1 MDTAELEREFKR
13 KVSEEIDVEREGID
27 RYIVYTP
34 FMFDDGD
41 HFVIVLK
48 KRDDRWRFTDEGHT
62 FMHMSY
68 GEIDLSHGTRK
79 SIIDQV
85 LLSFRL
91 ANDGGELCI
100 DVPNDQYGD
109 ALFSFIQALVKIS
122 DTAYW
127 TRERVRSTFADDFRA
142 FLEEKI
148 PGQRRTFDF
157 HDKDHDPD
165 GIYAVDCRVNGMA
178 RPLMVFGI
186 HSDDKCR
193 DATITLLQFEK
204 WGKQFRS
211 MTVFEDQTRINS
223 KVLARFSDVGEKLF
237 SSLGMRDRIKKY
249 LDEVLDGS
257 Q

>member
-1 MDTAELEREFKR
+1 MNTVELEREFKR
-13 KVSEEIDVEREGID
+13 KVSEEIDVERAGID

-48 KRDDRWRFTDEGHT
+48 KHADRWRFTDEGHT

-91 ANDGGELCI
+91 ANDGGELCLE
-100 DVPNDQYGD
+100 VPDDQYGD
-109 ALFSFIQALVKIS
+109 ALFSFVQALVKVS

-127 TRERVRSTFADDFRA
+127 TRERVRSTFMEDFRA

-148 PGQRRTFDF
+148 PSQRRTFDYYERQ
-157 HDKDHDPD
+157 HDPE
-165 GIYAVDCRVNGMA
+165 GKYPVDCRVNGVS
-178 RPLMVFGI
+178 RPLLVFGI
-186 HSDDKCR
+186 NNDSKCQY
-193 DATITLLQFEK
+193 AQIALLQFEK
-204 WGKQFRS
+204 WGQKFRS
-211 MTVFEDQTRINS
+211 MAIFEDQEQINRS
-223 KVLARFSDVGEKLF
+223 VLARFTDVVENQF
-237 SSLGMRDRIKKY
+237 ASLGTRDRMEKY
-249 LDEVLDGS
+249 LDEVLSGS
-257 Q
+257 

>member
-1 MDTAELEREFKR
+1 MNTAELEREFKR
-13 KVSEEIDVEREGID
+13 KISEEIDVEHEGID
-27 RYIVYTP
+27 RYVVYTP

-48 KRDDRWRFTDEGHT
+48 KHDDRWRFMDEGHT

-68 GEIDLSHGTRK
+68 GEIDLSQGTRK

-91 ANDGGELCI
+91 ANNRGELYLE
-100 DVPNDQYGD
+100 VPGDRYGD
-109 ALFSFIQALVKIS
+109 ALFSFVQALVKIS

-127 TRERVRSTFADDFRA
+127 TRERVRSTFMEDFRT
-142 FLEEKI
+142 FLEEKV

-157 HDKDHDPD
+157 CDKQHDPD
-165 GIYAVDCRVNGMA
+165 RIYPVDCKINGMA

-186 HSDDKCR
+186 HNDAKCR

-204 WGKQFRS
+204 WGEQFRS
-211 MTVFEDQTRINS
+211 MAVFEDQTQINN
-223 KVLARFSDVGEKLF
+223 KVLARFSDVAEKLF
-237 SSLGMRDRIKKY
+237 SSLGTRDRIEKH
-249 LDEVLDGS
+249 LDELLGKP
-257 Q
+257 

>member
-1 MDTAELEREFKR
+1 MNTTELEREFKR

-48 KRDDRWRFTDEGHT
+48 KHDDHWRFTDEGHT

-91 ANDGGELCI
+91 ANDGGELCLE
-100 DVPNDQYGD
+100 VPEDQYGD
-109 ALFSFIQALVKIS
+109 ALFSFVQALVKIS

-127 TRERVRSTFADDFRA
+127 TRERVRSTFMEDFRA
-142 FLEEKI
+142 FLEQKI
-148 PGQRRTFDF
+148 PNQRRVFNYCDRQ
-157 HDKDHDPD
+157 HDPE
-165 GIYAVDCRVNGMA
+165 GKYPVDCRVDGVS
-178 RPLMVFGI
+178 RPLLVFGI
-186 HSDDKCR
+186 NSDFKCQY
-193 DATITLLQFEK
+193 AQIALLQFEK
-204 WGKQFRS
+204 WGEQFRS
-211 MTVFEDQTRINS
+211 MAIFEDQEQINRS
-223 KVLARFSDVGEKLF
+223 VLARFTDVVENQF
-237 SSLGMRDRIKKY
+237 ASLGTRDRMAKY
-249 LDEVLDGS
+249 LGEVLGGS
-257 Q
+257 

>member
-1 MDTAELEREFKR
+1 MMNTAELQREFKR
-13 KVSEEIDVEREGID
+13 KVSNEIDVEREGID

-48 KRDDRWRFTDEGHT
+48 KRDNEWRFTDEGHT

-68 GEIDLSHGTRK
+68 GEIDLSQGTRK

-91 ANDGGELCI
+91 ANDAGELCLA
-100 DVPNDQYGD
+100 VPDDQYGD
-109 ALFSFIQALVKIS
+109 ALFSFVQALMKIS

-127 TRERVRSTFADDFRA
+127 TRERVRSTFMEDFRT

-148 PGQRRTFDF
+148 PSQRRTFDF
-157 HDKDHDPD
+157 CDKQRDPD
-165 GIYAVDCRVNGMA
+165 EIYPVDCKVNGMA

-186 HSDDKCR
+186 HNDAKCR

-204 WGKQFRS
+204 WGEQFRS
-211 MTVFEDQTRINS
+211 MAIFEDQTQINN
-223 KVLARFSDVGEKLF
+223 KVLARFSDVAEKLF
-237 SSLGMRDRIKKY
+237 SSLGTRDRTEKY
-249 LDEVLDGS
+249 LSEVLGGS
-257 Q
+257 